1 MKSAVTRIAINIFR
15 IISIIALLRS
25 LESLLPGGE
34 RSGEPQENIVRTL
47 LNCPGLT
54 PSAHIP
60 QENIADGIVPQFNLS
75 IRKRES

>member
-34 RSGEPQENIVRTL
+34 RSGEPQETS
-47 LNCPGLT
+47 C
-54 PSAHIP
+54 
-60 QENIADGIVPQFNLS
+60 VPCWTVPD
-75 IRKRES
+75 